1 VTNYG
6 SSVLNSI
13 QLNFLGNIVNWSGSL
28 STLQQSDSIYLGDY
42 TIPNTPI
49 IPISIWSQNPN
60 GTPDILNENDTL
72 HAILNP
78 GLIGSYSV
86 GGIGSDFET
95 LTQVAQILN
104 NGFIC
109 GPVVFNIQPGTYI
122 ERVLFT
128 PVSGASPINTITFQS
143 ANLDSSSVIWQYTA
157 GGSNNNSTI
166 QLNYAKYFI
175 FKHLTIKAL
184 GTTYNTAVFLA
195 NAGNNTFMNN
205 EIHGNTSSSGSG
217 KKLFEL
223 YASVNTPADST
234 IILNNR
240 FYKGGTQLVLGIS
253 KNNIVQGNLF
263 EGPAGYSITAEKQEI
278 LKILGNKFTGSRT
291 GSCIEINQVSKDIL
305 IERNDINIT
314 GSTPLMFTY
323 ANATPLNPIIVI
335 NNFISS
341 NGSNLSIVSSAN
353 LKFYNNSFSS
363 LSTSRSVSITNTYT
377 NYDFK
382 NNIFKNAGG
391 KFYYFQSSSGNIV
404 NTAQFF
410 SNNNC
415 FYNATSTQ
423 FNINS
428 TVYNLSSW
436 QSNFSLDVSSIVG
449 DPQFNSSND
458 LHINNATI
466 LNGAGIPIPEV
477 TLDFDQQLRDLNT
490 PDIGADEFEINAS
503 TYENIAFLGVI
514 SPDSSSCVLNN
525 QIEVSV
531 VNHST
536 FPITSFLIKYWLF
549 DKMMDSVWINT
560 TMNPNDTLNVLLGL
574 YDFNQNTAYDLR
586 FEISKP
592 NNQEDHEPFDN
603 SYAFRYYFLENVKI
617 FNKPVTDCSTDVEL
631 NIKSFPTQSIIWS
644 TGETS
649 RLIIVSN
656 PGIYS
661 VTVHTNGGCVLTDS
675 ITIN

>member
-1 VTNYG
+1 MASPLNTKINSYALERGIELSEAYSTTPTRTG
-6 SSVLNSI
+6 SSA
-13 QLNFLGNIVNWSGSL
+13 LGAAWSFNGTALTYQSAVGPINGQGSWQFTASTTASNGSRFRCLAGNTDTNNL
-28 STLQQSDSIYLGDY
+28 SDGDY
-42 TIPNTPI
+42 GVGIWVKFNSLPTGTSSAAFPVF
-49 IPISIWSQNPN
+49 SI
-60 GTPDILNENDTL
+60 
-72 HAILNP
+72 
-78 GLIGSYSV
+78 
-86 GGIGSDFET
+86 
-95 LTQVAQILN
+95 
-104 NGFIC
+104 
-109 GPVVFNIQPGTYI
+109 
-122 ERVLFT
+122 
-128 PVSGASPINTITFQS
+128 
-143 ANLDSSSVIWQYTA
+143 
-157 GGSNNNSTI
+157 
-166 QLNYAKYFI
+166 
-175 FKHLTIKAL
+175 L
-184 GTTYNTAVFLA
+184 GTTTVGF
-195 NAGNNTFMNN
+195 
-205 EIHGNTSSSGSG
+205 S
-217 KKLFEL
+217 
-223 YASVNTPADST
+223 
-234 IILNNR
+234 
-240 FYKGGTQLVLGIS
+240 
-253 KNNIVQGNLF
+253 
-263 EGPAGYSITAEKQEI
+263 
-278 LKILGNKFTGSRT
+278 
-291 GSCIEINQVSKDIL
+291 
-305 IERNDINIT
+305 INIT

-536 FPITSFLIKYWLF
+536 FPITSSHFIGEIPIPGLF
-549 DKMMDSVWINT
+549 VVILNSVN
-560 TMNPNDTLNVLLGL
+560 L
-574 YDFNQNTAYDLR
+574 
-586 FEISKP
+586 S
-592 NNQEDHEPFDN
+592 PF
-603 SYAFRYYFLENVKI
+603 
-617 FNKPVTDCSTDVEL
+617 
-631 NIKSFPTQSIIWS
+631 
-644 TGETS
+644 
-649 RLIIVSN
+649 
-656 PGIYS
+656 
-661 VTVHTNGGCVLTDS
+661 
-675 ITIN
+675 